1 MTVTIDLAPDLEAR
15 LRDEAA
21 RQGMDFNTYV
31 NTRVLDA
38 VGGVDQR
45 SNRSPGNSRSLPAA
59 EADLLQRINAGPT
72 EEVWRRYH
80 TLVAKRRAETLSAPE
95 HAELIDLSDRI
106 EEANAQRIGHLVE
119 LARLRGRS
127 LSALMAQLG
136 VSAPAPLDP
145 PDHG

>member
-31 NTRVLDA
+31 NTRVLDC
-38 VGGVDQR
+38 VGGVDR
-45 SNRSPGNSRSLPAA
+45 RSPGPGNSQGLPAA

-80 TLVAKRRAETLSAPE
+80 ALVAKRRAETLSPAE
-95 HAELIDLSDRI
+95 HAELIELSDWI

-119 LARLRGRS
+119 LARLRGQS
-127 LSALMAQLG
+127 LSTLMAQLG
-136 VSAPAPLDP
+136 ISAPAPLDP

>member
-31 NTRVLDA
+31 NSRVLDA
-38 VGGVDQR
+38 VGGVHHRPPGPGR
-45 SNRSPGNSRSLPAA
+45 SQGPPVA

-80 TLVAKRRAETLSAPE
+80 ALVAKRRAETLSPAE
-95 HAELIDLSDRI
+95 HAELIELSDRI
-106 EEANAQRIGHLVE
+106 EEANAQRISHLVE
-119 LARLRGRS
+119 LARLRGQS
-127 LSALMAQLG
+127 LATLMAQLG
-136 VSAPAPLDP
+136 ISAPAPLDP

>member
-21 RQGMDFNTYV
+21 RRGMDFNTYV

-38 VGGVDQR
+38 VGGVDQGSDR
-45 SNRSPGNSRSLPAA
+45 GHGNSQSLSAA

-80 TLVAKRRAETLSAPE
+80 ALVAKRRAETLSPAE

-127 LSALMAQLG
+127 LSVLMAQLG
-136 VSAPAPLDP
+136 ISAPAPLD
-145 PDHG
+145 HG